1 MQVTARLK
9 NLQTTPR
16 KTRLVARSI
25 VGMSVS
31 AADIE
36 LSKQVK
42 KSSGPMRKLLGSAVA
57 NAEHN
62 FGLDHDNLYVV
73 SVEVGDG
80 MRLKR
85 YRPRAFGR
93 AAQIIRRFCH
103 VTLVV
108 AEVVEGLNRREAK
121 KSETKEEP
129 ESKELEET
137 KGPKEASLL
146 QAEERKE
153 AKKEQSLRAEAKSR
167 QNAVKRT
174 SYQRKSF

>member
-121 KSETKEEP
+121 KSEK
-129 ESKELEET
+129 
-137 KGPKEASLL
+137 
-146 QAEERKE
+146 
-153 AKKEQSLRAEAKSR
+153 AKSR
-167 QNAVKRT
+167 RGGSPLGGRPFVRASVAKGPSTT
-174 SYQRKSF
+174 SGPS